1 MGCVEVR
8 RSREEDGSEEDDGA
22 GGVVKPVK
30 PLWGIA
36 ESAAIGCSVTEWVVA
51 GGVDRDVDMR

>member
-1 MGCVEVR
+1 MEVR
-8 RSREEDGSEEDDGA
+8 SSCEEDGREDEGA

-36 ESAAIGCSVTEWVVA
+36 ESAAMGCSVTEWVVA
-51 GGVDRDVDMR
+51 GGVDREVDIR

>member
-8 RSREEDGSEEDDGA
+8 RSCEEDEGA
-22 GGVVKPVK
+22 GGVDKPVK

-36 ESAAIGCSVTEWVVA
+36 ESAAMGCSVTEWVVVA
-51 GGVDRDVDMR
+51 GGVDSEVDMR

>member
-8 RSREEDGSEEDDGA
+8 RSCEADDGT
-22 GGVVKPVK
+22 GGVVKPVR

>member
-8 RSREEDGSEEDDGA
+8 RSCEEDGSEEEGA
-22 GGVVKPVK
+22 GEVVKPVK

-36 ESAAIGCSVTEWVVA
+36 ESAGIGCSVTEWVVA
-51 GGVDRDVDMR
+51 GGVDREVDMR

>member
-8 RSREEDGSEEDDGA
+8 RSCEEDGREEEGA
-22 GGVVKPVK
+22 GEVVKPVK

-36 ESAAIGCSVTEWVVA
+36 ESAAIGCGDAECVVA
-51 GGVDRDVDMR
+51 GGVDRAVETR